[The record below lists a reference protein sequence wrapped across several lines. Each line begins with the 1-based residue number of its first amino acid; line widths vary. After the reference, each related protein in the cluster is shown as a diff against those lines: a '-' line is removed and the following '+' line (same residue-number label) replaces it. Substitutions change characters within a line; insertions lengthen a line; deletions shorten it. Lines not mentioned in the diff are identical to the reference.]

1 MECLI
6 VLFALIGICFILSK
20 LSKGFTHLGNLLEA
34 VGKTLAEH
42 DYKKNYPH
50 PEDTESKKKTLRRAR
65 KEVLDAEY
73 KKRVNK
79 EIDELTKGH
88 VL

>member
-6 VLFALIGICFILSK
+6 VLLALIGMCFILSK

-34 VGKTLAEH
+34 VGKSLAEH

-50 PEDTESKKKTLRRAR
+50 PEDTNHTKKSLRRAR

-73 KKRVNK
+73 KKRVDK
-79 EIDELTKGH
+79 EIDELTKGRI
-88 VL
+88 L